1 MTLLT
6 TKKRSN
12 WIAPLL
18 LLLTGAGAWSYWQ
31 EKKVGEGMTAAAVK
45 YLATL
50 DEKQR
55 KTSQLDYADTK
66 QRVGWHFIPKDHRK
80 GLQIRH
86 MNEKQRAAAKALAQ
100 SCLSRVG
107 YEKARNIMQLES
119 LLDAL
124 EENSRFARDPLRYY
138 FTVFGDPKPD
148 SRWGLSIEGHHLS
161 LNFVVDKNEVIS
173 STPSFYATNPATVMD
188 AYPGDHGVKKG
199 TRVLDKEERLA
210 FELVNSLTAEQ
221 RKVAI
226 IADKAPREIRGAGSM
241 QPPQDKAVGLRIGD
255 MTEAQQQ
262 LAQQLGAAYLEN
274 MPESVRQK
282 RVAAL
287 EGAGPEEIRFAW
299 AGATKPG
306 VGHYYRFQG
315 PTLLVEFVNTQ
326 PDAAGNPAN
335 HVHAVWR
342 DMRGDFALPVK
353 P

>member
-1 MTLLT
+1 MTSLT
-6 TKKRSN
+6 IKTRSK
-12 WIAPLL
+12 WIVPSL
-18 LLLTGAGAWSYWQ
+18 LLLTAVGGWSYWRQ
-31 EKKVGEGMTAAAVK
+31 VKVGEGMTAAATK
-45 YLATL
+45 YLASL

-55 KTSQLDYADTK
+55 KISQLDYADTK

-86 MNEKQRAAAKALAQ
+86 MNEQQRAAAQALAK
-100 SCLSRVG
+100 SCLSEIG
-107 YEKARNIMQLES
+107 YGKARKIMQLES

-138 FTVFGDPKPD
+138 FTVFGEPKAD

-173 STPSFYATNPATVMD
+173 STPTFYATNPATVMD

-210 FELVNSLTAEQ
+210 FDLVNALSAEQ

-226 IADKAPREIRGAGSM
+226 IADKAPREIRDAGSM
-241 QPPQDKAVGLRIGD
+241 QPPQDAAVGVRYGD
-255 MTEAQQQ
+255 LTDEQKA
-262 LAQQLGAAYLEN
+262 LAWQIVGSYLEN
-274 MPESVRQK
+274 VPQSVREARLKAITDAGAESVT
-282 RVAAL
+282 
-287 EGAGPEEIRFAW
+287 FAW

-315 PTLLVEFVNTQ
+315 STFLIEFVNTQ

-335 HVHAVWR
+335 HIHAVWR